1 MKALALLVPRPKS
14 VTAAAEREEEDE
26 FHALVESIET
36 LLFTSSD
43 HPDRLDRT
51 LLAESIAALAA
62 RWPDAAATYQPRLDA
77 RGRHRA
83 DRRTA
88 E

>member
-1 MKALALLVPRPKS
+1 MDALALHVPRQQS
-14 VTAAAEREEEDE
+14 RASDTERADEED

-43 HPDRLDRT
+43 HPADLDMAVLT
-51 LLAESIAALAA
+51 EALAELEA
-62 RWPDAAATYQPRLDA
+62 RWPEAAAELRPRVEA

-83 DRRTA
+83 
-88 E
+88 